1 MFSSL
6 LFIAAVGLVAS
17 CNLISPE
24 PSDDPTKNETQEGT
38 NGPELPEISPDSSWV
53 YFTPELEF
61 GEEPLVRSGNNQD
74 DLYVVGVTQIIPSET
89 YNGSKYTAYYLYA
102 WGYFDNLDLAVF
114 KLAKMHKYS
123 FVMAYIPNGK
133 NVLYKDPDGTY
144 GHPCSTDMGEGVQIN
159 TIVYGAGEQQ
169 YWPALGTGTSQAKN
183 ISSYLYI
190 DNYWNSIERYQGVV
204 ERFDPT
210 SGNMVNIKLYRM
222 MIGFKITV
230 EDFTKGHIEVRG
242 AENYSYVYKLYPSST
257 GTTSTLE
264 FEIETPAMPSQG
276 VGVNELDFNIDN
288 YNDEELEE
296 FILEKTNYGYNQVH
310 ISYIDENG
318 DKIALYTK
326 YHFNYKRNTKYTLT
340 FSLSEAIANGGITP
354 EIVDEGGMEEAGLPL

>member
-1 MFSSL
+1 MFIVTAC
-6 LFIAAVGLVAS
+6 IAVS
-17 CNLISPE
+17 CNLISPD
-24 PSDDPTKNETQEGT
+24 PTDDPTDSETPEVT
-38 NGPELPEISPDSSWV
+38 DDPELPEISPDSSWV
-53 YFTPELEF
+53 YFTPEFEF
-61 GEEPLVRSGNNQD
+61 GEEPLVRSGNSQD
-74 DLYVVGVTQIIPSET
+74 DLYVVGVTQIIPSEA
-89 YNGSKYTAYYLYA
+89 YNGSEYSAYYLYA
-102 WGYFDNLDLAVF
+102 WGCFDNLDLAVF

-133 NVLYKDPDGTY
+133 NVLYKYPNGTY
-144 GHPCSTDMGEGVQIN
+144 GHPCSTQMGEQGQIN
-159 TIVYGAGEQQ
+159 NIVYGVGDPQ
-169 YWPALGTGTSQAKN
+169 YWPALVAGTSQAKN
-183 ISSYLYI
+183 VSSELFL

-210 SGNMVNIKLYRM
+210 SGNTVNIKLYRM

-242 AENYSYVYKLYPSST
+242 AENYSNIYKLYPSST
-257 GTTSTLE
+257 SSTSTLE
-264 FEIETPAMPSQG
+264 FEIETPMMPTQG
-276 VGVNELDFNIDN
+276 VVFDELNFNIDN

-296 FILEKTNYGYNQVH
+296 FILEKINYGYDQVH

-326 YHFNYKRNTKYTLT
+326 YQFYYKRNTKYTLT

-354 EIVDEGGMEEAGLPL
+354 EIVDDGEMEETGLPL